1 MIEETTK
8 VQSIEEM
15 QEITTKN
22 HPALYYIVGKTKEQ
36 LKIRRGFTEMAL
48 ESWEKKKFFKSQSEK
63 KANVHYF
70 TVELELINAE
80 LMKIEASELQDLRD
94 SHLVIIKENNCVSLG
109 FDCNGNYIVKNL
121 NEKFF
126 HKFST
131 PRPAIER
138 FYELVEINK

>member
-15 QEITTKN
+15 QEITIKN
-22 HPALYYIVGKTKEQ
+22 HPAIHCIVGKNKEQ
-36 LKIRRGFTEMAL
+36 LTERKGFVEL
-48 ESWEKKKFFKSQSEK
+48 FLDLSKKKKFFKSQSEK
-63 KANVHYF
+63 RANVHYF